1 MGGVPLPSLSAGPSM
16 ADGYAAGGM
25 TGDFIVNRQSWQES
39 AVTIAAL
46 AVGGFLIWKFAR

>member
-1 MGGVPLPSLSAGPSM
+1 M